1 MATLSGRLSGVAVR
15 FVPLL
20 LGLTVPGRSASG
32 QDPALEYRV
41 KAAYLLN
48 FTRYTEWP
56 PTAFAGPSD
65 ALNVCI
71 VGRDPFGPVL
81 DQTLLAR
88 RRSSRPVHILRPAR
102 PTEGLCHV
110 AFLGAATPAVLESW
124 LAALATEPTLTVGDG
139 DSFVDAGGMI
149 GFVIVDETVRFEI
162 NAAAARAARLQLSS
176 RLLALATRLVPEQ
189 TP

>member
-1 MATLSGRLSGVAVR
+1 VRPRPWLLVVCLAPLLPAPAAAQEAPATLER
-15 FVPLL
+15 
-20 LGLTVPGRSASG
+20 
-32 QDPALEYRV
+32 QV

-88 RRSSRPVHILRPAR
+88 RTSSRPLHILRPAR
-102 PTEGLCHV
+102 PTDGLCHV

-124 LAALATEPTLTVGDG
+124 LTALATEPTLTVGEG

-189 TP
+189 RP